1 MKMRTC
7 PAMVVNVLVLLFFTA
22 SATAEPPGQVLTSE
36 QTRLLDG
43 ETIIFLERDD
53 DDIIDVSGS
62 VYIHSFPETIW
73 TVITDYD
80 NFADTMP
87 KVKESTVIEEH
98 GNIKIIEQT
107 SKTGV
112 LFFTIK
118 FSTKMAVI
126 ETFPDT
132 LSFNLISGD
141 FETFNGKW
149 VLTPH
154 EEYGTFV
161 TWSATV
167 KPDFSAPG
175 FIIDAV
181 QKRDLRELLETIKE
195 LSESSKAIANP
206 DTEIKNTVAL
216 SNPEEMKN
224 Q

>member
-1 MKMRTC
+1 MTKKTHL
-7 PAMVVNVLVLLFFTA
+7 AIIVSVLFLLFFAA
-22 SATAEPPGQVLTSE
+22 SATAESPRLNLPSE

-53 DDIIDVSGS
+53 DDVIDVSGS
-62 VYIHSFPETIW
+62 VYIRSVPETIW

-80 NFADTMP
+80 NFPDTMP
-87 KVKESTVIEEH
+87 KVKESTVIEDN

-112 LFFTIK
+112 LFFKVK
-118 FSTKMAVI
+118 FSTKMTII

-132 LSFNLISGD
+132 LSFKLISGD

-195 LSESSKAIANP
+195 LSESSKATVSP
-206 DTEIKNTVAL
+206 ERETKKTVAL
-216 SNPEEMKN
+216 SNPEERKN

>member
-1 MKMRTC
+1 MRTC

>member
-1 MKMRTC
+1 MRTC

-53 DDIIDVSGS
+53 DDMIDVSGS